1 MKNDVIAVGP
11 YLCGIVCNTVLLH
24 SVQKVAFSLLLIP
37 GCECGAMLSYVIDIQ
52 GQTQDSHKP
61 QNESIIKAKNTL
73 TDEVTLDKLS
83 LMKLPN
89 EERVKIIET
98 LAKDWRIVGSQLNF
112 DRAGNQLDIIEKQ
125 KLKDPVAC
133 CEAMLQHWLNE
144 WEWSE
149 THYMEDTNRHSER
162 LRVYLAG

>member
-1 MKNDVIAVGP
+1 MSLQWVYIYVGL
-11 YLCGIVCNTVLLH
+11 YATLSSYIVYRR
-24 SVQKVAFSLLLIP
+24 VAFSLLLIP

-112 DRAGNQLDIIEKQ
+112 DRYT
-125 KLKDPVAC
+125 
-133 CEAMLQHWLNE
+133 WLYIVMKELN
-144 WEWSE
+144 
-149 THYMEDTNRHSER
+149 M
-162 LRVYLAG
+162 